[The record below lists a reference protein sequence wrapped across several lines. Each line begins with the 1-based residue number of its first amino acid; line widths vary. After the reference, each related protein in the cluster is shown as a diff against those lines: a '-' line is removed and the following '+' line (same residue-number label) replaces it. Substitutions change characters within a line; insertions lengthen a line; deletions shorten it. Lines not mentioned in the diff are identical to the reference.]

1 MKYCFIWVKILYHY
15 SSWLLIK
22 QLWKEFER
30 YKENVNALIN
40 PSSNEHWIYSHL
52 SDSLYVYF
60 DLFLHKQVNSLS
72 YWESFSSNLDLPNM
86 VGGSS
91 DVTKYIKKY
100 YALKTPRC
108 VLKFITGQSHLFFDL
123 GFPSQMLT
131 THRTTIKRRGWSLF
145 LSVMYF
151 AVLWDNSPTS
161 QAKRKTSFPCI
172 PVFNNF

>member
-100 YALKTPRC
+100 YALKTSRC
-108 VLKFITGQSHLFFDL
+108 VLKFIAGQSHLFFRS
-123 GFPSQMLT
+123 GFS
-131 THRTTIKRRGWSLF
+131 
-145 LSVMYF
+145 F
-151 AVLWDNSPTS
+151 ADADNSQDNNKKEGIIFISLSNVFCCALGQFSPIS
-161 QAKRKTSFPCI
+161 SKKRTII
-172 PVFNNF
+172 PLYTCF

>member
-1 MKYCFIWVKILYHY
+1 MYEY
-15 SSWLLIK
+15 SSRLSMK
-22 QLWKEFER
+22 QLLKEFER
-30 YKENVNALIN
+30 YKKNVNALIN
-40 PSSNEHWIYSHL
+40 SNSKEHWIDSHL
-52 SDSLYVYF
+52 PDSLYVYF
-60 DLFLHKQVNSLS
+60 DLFSHKQVNSLS
-72 YWESFSSNLDLPNM
+72 YWKSFYSNLDLPNM